1 MAPSGSINHWNRE
14 TMPGE
19 VGDSTWHS
27 AGGEP
32 GGHKSPGSADHSLS
46 PWPCKK
52 VVVVLLAL
60 GQVSAS

>member
-1 MAPSGSINHWNRE
+1 
-14 TMPGE
+14 MPGE

-32 GGHKSPGSADHSLS
+32 GGHKSPGSANHSLS
-46 PWPCKK
+46 PWPRTK